1 MESSTQLTIPIYLM
15 LHTDCGLD
23 HRLPYLSV
31 QLTVIAVFLLGDLDF
46 AVRTRPYHSW
56 CNPVERIMSILNL
69 ALQSVELMRT
79 NMDQK
84 FEQAISKC
92 KSMEN
97 VSQQAEAIPG
107 VQDAFIDSIEPASK
121 PV

>member
-1 MESSTQLTIPIYLM
+1 MESSTQLTIPVSLM
-15 LHTDCGLD
+15 LHIDCGLD

-31 QLTVIAVFLLGDLDF
+31 QLTVIAVFLLSDLDLLSEHDLTIPG
-46 AVRTRPYHSW
+46 ATL
-56 CNPVERIMSILNL
+56 SILNL
-69 ALQSVELMRT
+69 ALQSVDLMRT

-97 VSQQAEAIPG
+97 VRQQAEAIHG
-107 VQDAFIDSIEPASK
+107 AQDAFIDSIEPASE